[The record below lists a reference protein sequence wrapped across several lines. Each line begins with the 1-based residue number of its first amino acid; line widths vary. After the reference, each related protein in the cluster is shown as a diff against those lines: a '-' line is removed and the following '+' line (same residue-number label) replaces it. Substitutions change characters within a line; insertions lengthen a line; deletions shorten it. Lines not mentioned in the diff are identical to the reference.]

1 MEQITE
7 TIKTKCLAIAEECG
21 KPTKAAHRRIRSA
34 LLELSKLRKE
44 YNRLSLEADKKK
56 D

>member
-7 TIKTKCLAIAEECG
+7 TIKAKCLAIAAECD
-21 KPTKAAHRRIRSA
+21 KPTKVAHRRIRKA